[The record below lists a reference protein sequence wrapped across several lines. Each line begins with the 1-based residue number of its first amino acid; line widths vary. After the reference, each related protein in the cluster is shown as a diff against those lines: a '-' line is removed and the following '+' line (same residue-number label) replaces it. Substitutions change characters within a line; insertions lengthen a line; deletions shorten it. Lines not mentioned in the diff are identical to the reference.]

1 MELCVFIMKNYLIII
16 IIVIIIIIIIML
28 LYYEEM
34 KETLYVGIQR
44 SGVSL

>member
-1 MELCVFIMKNYLIII
+1 MELCVFVMKNYLIII
-16 IIVIIIIIIIML
+16 IIVIIIIML
-28 LYYEEM
+28 LYYEGM

>member
-16 IIVIIIIIIIML
+16 IIVIIIML

>member
-16 IIVIIIIIIIML
+16 IIIIVIIIIML

>member
-16 IIVIIIIIIIML
+16 IIIIVIIIIIIL